1 MQLGNLSLKE
11 SVNNLNND
19 LPNFQREKRKM
30 KKTAKKI
37 NIDNLKSRRI
47 KDSVYKSLV
56 IFFSILT
63 ISPIVLIIYKLI
75 VKGINQISFDF
86 LIKIPPNSY
95 EAMVALNA
103 GEIIPGGIANGITGT
118 LIMVIMASVIAIP
131 VGVVTG
137 IFLYENP
144 GKFLANLTR
153 NVSDILQGVPSIV
166 LGLISYI
173 WVVKNITNGY
183 SALAGSVS
191 LAIMMLPMIIRSTEE
206 TLKMIPVSI
215 KEAALALGVPYYK
228 VIIKVLIPTGFSGL
242 LTGILLGI
250 SRVLGETAPLMLT
263 ALGSTMINFDIAKPT
278 SAIPLLIWEF
288 YNDPNM
294 VGLIWSS
301 SLLLMIMVLS
311 LNIVSK
317 QIAARTK

>member
-1 MQLGNLSLKE
+1 MNAAA
-11 SVNNLNND
+11 
-19 LPNFQREKRKM
+19 KR
-30 KKTAKKI
+30 I
-37 NIDNLKSRRI
+37 EIDNLKSRTLKDNFI
-47 KDSVYKSLV
+47 KGLV
-56 IFFSILT
+56 IALSVIT

-75 VKGINQISFDF
+75 AKGIKQISFEF
-86 LIKIPPNSY
+86 ILKTPPNSF
-95 EAMVALNA
+95 EAMTALAN
-103 GEIIPGGIANGITGT
+103 GELIPGGIANGITGT
-118 LIMVIMASVIAIP
+118 LLMVVMASAMAIP

-144 GKFLANLTR
+144 GKFLANITR
-153 NVSDILQGVPSIV
+153 NISDILQGVPSIV
-166 LGLISYI
+166 LGLIAYV
-173 WVVKNITNGY
+173 WVVKGITHGF

-191 LAIMMLPMIIRSTEE
+191 LAIMMLPMIVRSTEE
-206 TLKMIPVSI
+206 TLKMIPQSI

-228 VIIKVLIPTGFSGL
+228 VILKVLIPTGFSGL

-263 ALGSTMINFDIAKPT
+263 ALGSTIINLDITKPT

-294 VGLIWSS
+294 IDLIWSS
-301 SLLLMIMVLS
+301 SLLLMIMVLT

-317 QIAARTK
+317 QIAARSK

>member
-1 MQLGNLSLKE
+1 MNR
-11 SVNNLNND
+11 VNNTL
-19 LPNFQREKRKM
+19 L
-30 KKTAKKI
+30 
-37 NIDNLKSRRI
+37 IDNLRSRTI
-47 KDSVYKSLV
+47 KNKFIKSLV
-56 IFFSILT
+56 VALSVVTLL
-63 ISPIVLIIYKLI
+63 PIVLIIYELV
-75 VKGINQISFDF
+75 VKGIKQISFDF
-86 LIKIPPNSY
+86 ILKTPPDTF
-95 EAMVALNA
+95 EAMTALTN

-118 LIMVIMASVIAIP
+118 LLMVILASVIAIP

-137 IFLYENP
+137 IYLNENP

-166 LGLISYI
+166 LGLIAYMWI
-173 WVVKNITNGY
+173 VKPVTNGF

-191 LAIMMLPMIIRSTEE
+191 LSIMMLPMIVRSTEE
-206 TLKMIPVSI
+206 TLKMIPQTI

-228 VIIKVLIPTGFSGL
+228 VIIKVLIPTSFSGL

-263 ALGSTMINFDIAKPT
+263 ALGSTIINFNVSKPT

-294 VGLIWSS
+294 VDLIWSS
-301 SLLLMIMVLS
+301 SLLLMAMVLT

-317 QIAARTK
+317 RIAARTK

>member
-1 MQLGNLSLKE
+1 MNATSQ
-11 SVNNLNND
+11 
-19 LPNFQREKRKM
+19 
-30 KKTAKKI
+30 KI
-37 NIDNLKSRRI
+37 EISNLKYRTI
-47 KDSVYKSLV
+47 KDRLIKGV
-56 IFFSILT
+56 IIVFSFIT
-63 ISPIVLIIYKLI
+63 ISPIALIIYKLI
-75 VKGINQISFDF
+75 EKGIRQISFDF
-86 LIKIPPNSY
+86 ILKTPPSTF
-95 EAMVALNA
+95 EAMTALSN

-118 LIMVIMASVIAIP
+118 LLMVTLASVLAIP

-137 IFLYENP
+137 IYLYENP
-144 GKFLANLTR
+144 GKFLANFTR

-173 WVVKNITNGY
+173 WVVKHITNGF

-191 LAIMMLPMIIRSTEE
+191 LSIMMLPMIVRSTEE
-206 TLKMIPVSI
+206 TLKMIPQTI

-263 ALGSTMINFDIAKPT
+263 ALGSTMINFDISKPT

-294 VGLIWSS
+294 VDLIWSS
-301 SLLLMIMVLS
+301 SLLLMFMVLA
-311 LNIVSK
+311 LNIISK
-317 QIAARTK
+317 QIASRSK